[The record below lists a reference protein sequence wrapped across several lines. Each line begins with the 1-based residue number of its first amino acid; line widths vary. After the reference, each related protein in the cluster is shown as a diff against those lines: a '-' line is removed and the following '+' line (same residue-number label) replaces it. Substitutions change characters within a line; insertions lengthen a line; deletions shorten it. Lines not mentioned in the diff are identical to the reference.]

1 VKTTKTTFFSLFSKI
16 SLLLVA
22 LLLVG
27 CSKSDLFTQ
36 LDEKEANEVMAIL
49 LRNGIDSYKTPG
61 DENKWIVRVEKH
73 NFSEAVDIL
82 ADFGYPR
89 DTYHGLGE
97 IFQKSGLV
105 SSPAEERIRY
115 MYGLSQDLEETLSQI
130 NGVLTARVHV
140 VIPNNDIMA
149 DHVTPASAAIFL
161 KYRKN
166 SGVEEVIP
174 QIKNLVV
181 KSIEGLNYEDV
192 SLVLFPLGEKEV
204 ATFTTL
210 RKDVSAYEDN
220 LFDWSMMIIVAILL
234 AAGAG
239 GLYYYR
245 MLQQK
250 QSGTDSTPKP
260 PAQG

>member
-1 VKTTKTTFFSLFSKI
+1 
-16 SLLLVA
+16 
-22 LLLVG
+22 
-27 CSKSDLFTQ
+27 
-36 LDEKEANEVMAIL
+36 MAIL
-49 LRNGIDSYKTPG
+49 LRNDIDSFKAPG
-61 DENKWIVRVEKH
+61 EENKWIVRVDKT

-149 DHVTPASAAIFL
+149 DRVTPASAAVFL

-174 QIKNLVV
+174 QIKNLIV

-210 RKDVSAYEDN
+210 RKEVTDYEDSV
-220 LFDWSMMIIVAILL
+220 FDWSLIIILTL
-234 AAGAG
+234 LLSAGAG
-239 GLYYYR
+239 AFYYYKA
-245 MLQQK
+245 LQKKQAEQK
-250 QSGTDSTPKP
+250 HSSKS
-260 PAQG
+260 